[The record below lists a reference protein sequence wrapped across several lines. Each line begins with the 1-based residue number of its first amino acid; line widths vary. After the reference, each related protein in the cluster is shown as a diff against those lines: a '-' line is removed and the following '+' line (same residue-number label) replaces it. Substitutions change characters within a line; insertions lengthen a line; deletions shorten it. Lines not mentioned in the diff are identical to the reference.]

1 MGLIPRDTSEEILWK
16 DIEIRWPP
24 ESQEESSHQEHNG
37 LAPWSW
43 TSQSQDQWEKKNFC
57 YFLSHPVYSILL
69 WQSEQ
74 TQTAQKLQEEKY
86 YIFKSCISCL

>member
-1 MGLIPRDTSEEILWK
+1 MGWHPDLG
-16 DIEIRWPP
+16 PP
-24 ESQEESSHQEHNG
+24 SPKTNEK
-37 LAPWSW
+37 
-43 TSQSQDQWEKKNFC
+43 KKNFC